1 MRLGMLK
8 AETRVGLDTY
18 ANICRRRAGGTIL
31 GKEKMEGFSQSD
43 LHTRRHWQLA
53 LKG

>member
-8 AETRVGLDTY
+8 AATSLGLDTY
-18 ANICRRRAGGTIL
+18 ANICRRRAGGAIL
-31 GKEKMEGFSQSD
+31 RNEKMEGFSQSH